1 VKQIKLLSL
10 SLRNFKGIR
19 DLEIDFNG
27 NDASVFGA
35 NEAGKTTVFDAFV
48 WLLFNKDSSNR
59 TDFEI
64 KTMENDKVIHRL
76 DHEVEAILLV
86 DEKELKLKKVFREK
100 WTKPRGQLDHVFGGH
115 ETKYFIN
122 EVPSK
127 KKEYDDTIA
136 EIIDEDVFKLL
147 TNPNEFNVNLHWT
160 KRRELLLEIAGD
172 ITDEDVIKSHKELEK
187 LLDVLNGRSIEDLKK
202 IIAEKRKEI
211 NERIKEIPTRI
222 DEINRNMP
230 DIAGINESDT
240 NSRIE
245 QLNVEINEKNE
256 QINSIKNGS
265 EVNELKKRISDI
277 DLQISNVKNEHTQN
291 EQQELMKLKMRL
303 QEEQSN
309 HHILQGDVRSQ
320 MQRKEYNDQEITN
333 IEQKMNQLREEYKQK
348 QIEFNEWN
356 EREFEHNDDDCVCP
370 TCQQDLPQEQIDDVI
385 AEFNRGKAKK
395 LENIKKRQEEINKE
409 GVSLKEKVES
419 LNNEN
424 ESVQAEIDRITEIGK
439 NKVKEIEALKEKIKK
454 AEQQVKPIEEN
465 EQYIKLNEEKQS
477 LIEKI
482 KHLETDVSESV
493 FAIDLEIEKLQEEQR
508 SLQADL
514 AKIEQANNSKKR
526 ITELENE
533 ERSLAAEFEELEH
546 QLYLTEEFTRH
557 KVEMLTDNINNKF
570 KHARFKLFEE
580 QINGGLKEVCVVIG
594 KNGESYENIN
604 NAYKINVSLDIINTL
619 SKHYGVQAP
628 IFVDNAESV
637 TKLID
642 IDAQVISLVVSE
654 QDKELRVEQKET
666 AETVAV

>member
-1 VKQIKLLSL
+1 
-10 SLRNFKGIR
+10 
-19 DLEIDFNG
+19 
-27 NDASVFGA
+27 
-35 NEAGKTTVFDAFV
+35 
-48 WLLFNKDSSNR
+48 
-59 TDFEI
+59 
-64 KTMENDKVIHRL
+64 MENDKVIHRL

-309 HHILQGDVRSQ
+309 HHILQGED
-320 MQRKEYNDQEITN
+320 RKSTRLNSSHVAISYAVFC
-333 IEQKMNQLREEYKQK
+333 L
-348 QIEFNEWN
+348 
-356 EREFEHNDDDCVCP
+356 
-370 TCQQDLPQEQIDDVI
+370 
-385 AEFNRGKAKK
+385 KK
-395 LENIKKRQEEINKE
+395 K
-409 GVSLKEKVES
+409 
-419 LNNEN
+419 
-424 ESVQAEIDRITEIGK
+424 TT
-439 NKVKEIEALKEKIKK
+439 
-454 AEQQVKPIEEN
+454 EQQQK
-465 EQYIKLNEEKQS
+465 
-477 LIEKI
+477 
-482 KHLETDVSESV
+482 
-493 FAIDLEIEKLQEEQR
+493 
-508 SLQADL
+508 
-514 AKIEQANNSKKR
+514 
-526 ITELENE
+526 
-533 ERSLAAEFEELEH
+533 
-546 QLYLTEEFTRH
+546 
-557 KVEMLTDNINNKF
+557 
-570 KHARFKLFEE
+570 
-580 QINGGLKEVCVVIG
+580 
-594 KNGESYENIN
+594 
-604 NAYKINVSLDIINTL
+604 DIA
-619 SKHYGVQAP
+619 H
-628 IFVDNAESV
+628 
-637 TKLID
+637 
-642 IDAQVISLVVSE
+642 
-654 QDKELRVEQKET
+654 
-666 AETVAV
+666 